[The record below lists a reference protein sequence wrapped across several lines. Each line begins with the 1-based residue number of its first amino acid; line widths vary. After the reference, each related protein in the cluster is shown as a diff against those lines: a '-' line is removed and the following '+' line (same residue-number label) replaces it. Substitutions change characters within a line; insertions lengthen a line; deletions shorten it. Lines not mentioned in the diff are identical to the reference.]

1 MRIILPRGI
10 LRDERLEAC
19 ERERLGAEHELR
31 VAGRQLDAGARV
43 LQRFGEFFGRE
54 AGVDFHACGRAESCP
69 DLPWVV

>member
-10 LRDERLEAC
+10 LRDERLEPS

-31 VAGRQLDAGARV
+31 VAGRELDAGARV
-43 LQRFGEFFGRE
+43 FQRFGEFFGRE
-54 AGVDFHACGRAESCP
+54 TGVNLYACGRAESGP